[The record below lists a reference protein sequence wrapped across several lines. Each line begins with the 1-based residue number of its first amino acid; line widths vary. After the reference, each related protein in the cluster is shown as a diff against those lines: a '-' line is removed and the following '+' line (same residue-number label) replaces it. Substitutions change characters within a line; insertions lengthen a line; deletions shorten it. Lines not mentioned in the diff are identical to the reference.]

1 MKKSLPAFIFA
12 LIASLYCL
20 FFGFIYAILGDIFT
34 ALTGTSEASILVI
47 LSWTVMVGSV
57 LGIIGASL
65 CFKHAKT
72 GAIILTIATIMC
84 GGLLIYAIIN
94 AIISSSEFSIDL
106 MLILY
111 IISIVLFILA
121 TIFAYL
127 AKADKQKVLINA
139 NTQKVIDKVN
149 NNESGEVSNVSTQIK
164 DNEN

>member
-20 FFGFIYAILGDIFT
+20 FFGFIYAILGDLFT
-34 ALTGTSEASILVI
+34 ALAGTPQASILVI
-47 LSWTVMVGSV
+47 LSWTIMIGSV

-65 CFKHAKT
+65 CFKHAKI

-84 GGLLIYAIIN
+84 GSLLIYSIIN
-94 AIISSSEFSIDL
+94 AIISSSGFSIDL

-164 DNEN
+164 DSEN